1 MWFLVIIFIGSPII
15 NVQELDHYATWKEC
29 QTERNRIGFEMAEA
43 YPESADFRVECQCPG
58 CLRMVV

>member
-1 MWFLVIIFIGSPII
+1 MWLLLIVFIGSPII

-43 YPESADFRVECQCPG
+43 YPWTMDFRIECTCPS
-58 CLRMVV
+58 CVKMIV

>member
-1 MWFLVIIFIGSPII
+1 LGPEIL

-43 YPESADFRVECQCPG
+43 YPWSMDFRVECQCPG
-58 CLRMVV
+58 CLKLVV